1 MTPRE
6 SALKGGILKEDL
18 GFGIGCTG
26 LSRRKEFE
34 VYPELNVLVMTD
46 GGRKGRRANK
56 EV

>member
-6 SALKGGILKEDL
+6 SALKGGILEDL

-26 LSRRKEFE
+26 LSRREEFK
-34 VYPELNVLVMTD
+34 VYAELNILVVTD
-46 GGRKGRRANK
+46 EGGKGRRVNR